1 MFGRSLGMILALL
14 VAAGSSLG
22 AQTATD
28 KRTIDDLREAVLRLP
43 YYGVFD
49 FVSFS
54 YEQGTATLSGFV
66 YQPKLKQDIINAVK
80 RVSRVDDVV
89 DQIEVLPVS
98 HHDDE
103 IRWRAFTQI
112 YGDSVLSRYA
122 PGGGV
127 SRFDVEDTFNMRR
140 FPGTQPFGSYPIK
153 IIVNRGHILLVGHV
167 DSKFDKTIAGARAR
181 EVEGSFGVENALTI
195 PGGRA
200 GR

>member
-1 MFGRSLGMILALL
+1 MFGRSLGMILAIL
-14 VAAGSSLG
+14 VAAGGSLG
-22 AQTATD
+22 AQTAND

-49 FVSFS
+49 FVTFT

-89 DQIEVLPVS
+89 DQIEVLPLS
-98 HHDDE
+98 QHDDD
-103 IRWRAFTQI
+103 IRWRAFRQI

-122 PGGGV
+122 PGGGL
-127 SRFDVEDTFNMRR
+127 SRFDDVFDMRR
-140 FPGTQPFGSYPIK
+140 YPGTQPFGTFPIK
-153 IIVNRGHILLVGHV
+153 IIVNRGHILLVGQV
-167 DSKFDKTIAGARAR
+167 DSKFDKTIAGMRAR
-181 EVEGSFGVENALTI
+181 EVEGSFGVENALMI